1 MSPRN
6 ILRFCF
12 LNIFV
17 KGTNDGVS
25 WKDENWQTTQSTMNQ
40 PTVTMAELLKQRTP
54 NVKRSGSTKSLH
66 QDTWNQNVGS
76 NMGVNDNPNAWSNRM
91 PVNNQGMRLPQ
102 SHDPRF
108 NNLINPLMSQG
119 PSGFHRSMHELSM
132 AGNQDFGH
140 GALPSF
146 QMPDSA
152 HRSTSPSNN
161 SQKSSTSRSKKTS
174 NSSSKRHSKAT
185 KNRSSQDISS
195 SRPVSRN
202 ASRNS
207 GRKSSSRRV
216 SSRQGYQNSNK
227 KKPSDKHQRRSDTSE
242 EEEEE
247 SESPTET
254 TGEFFTGESD
264 NDFVSLSSGSNP
276 RKPPKKSWKCEH
288 CTYVNNP
295 GVAVCGVCC
304 RTSKQSRGE
313 IPLELTPPT
322 QRPPSVHNDKHRST
336 RNKLSRNSRYESS
349 DEDSEEAHSQSSSRG
364 KQKSIKNAHNKAKS
378 PKMTAKRRSKMRH
391 HQKTP
396 LPKSPIMQRRG
407 SKEEE
412 EAQNQIQNDLEQDA
426 HDTYYSLRIENV
438 SRSTRDLSNTGHYES
453 SSETSSINNPLRKP
467 NFDAPAPSKG
477 ILKKSNSNPQL
488 TKLEQEE
495 RSSMAAQSEFGM
507 ITKTL
512 QKHLAPTGPGKVI
525 DIKKY
530 LDQTR
535 HNPNLLNSKTTNGQD
550 SGDIWQSEKANWI
563 RSVGDQKDKYSPTKS
578 SNTNVQD
585 HEYLSDVETNAGG
598 RMYRSVSGQSLG
610 DLEYPM
616 ETEIPKQVILFCNA
630 EKSRPIYI

>member
-1 MSPRN
+1 MGS
-6 ILRFCF
+6 FY

-40 PTVTMAELLKQRTP
+40 PTVTMAELLQQRTP

-76 NMGVNDNPNAWSNRM
+76 NVGVNSNPNSWSNRM

-119 PSGFHRSMHELSM
+119 PSGFHRSMHELSI
-132 AGNQDFGH
+132 AGNQDFAH
-140 GALPSF
+140 GVLPSF
-146 QMPDSA
+146 QMPNSA

-161 SQKSSTSRSKKTS
+161 SQKSSTGRSKKTS
-174 NSSSKRHSKAT
+174 NSSSSKRHSKSS
-185 KNRSSQDISS
+185 KNRSSQDNSS

-216 SSRQGYQNSNK
+216 SSRQGYQNSDK
-227 KKPSDKHQRRSDTSE
+227 KKPSDKHQRRADTSE
-242 EEEEE
+242 EEDEE

-313 IPLELTPPT
+313 IPLEMTPPT
-322 QRPPSVHNDKHRST
+322 QRLPSVHIDKHRST
-336 RNKLSRNSRYESS
+336 KNKLPRNSRYESS
-349 DEDSEEAHSQSSSRG
+349 DEDSVEARSQSSSRG
-364 KQKSIKNAHNKAKS
+364 KQKSIKNAQNKAKS
-378 PKMTAKRRSKMRH
+378 PKMTSKRRSKMRH

-426 HDTYYSLRIENV
+426 HDTYYSLRIENT
-438 SRSTRDLSNTGHYES
+438 SRSARDLSNTGHYES

-563 RSVGDQKDKYSPTKS
+563 RSVGDQKDKYSTAKS

-616 ETEIPKQVILFCNA
+616 ETEIPKQVILFYA
-630 EKSRPIYI
+630 EKIWT